1 MSATQQ
7 SMTVED
13 ARNFEHFSVHNA
25 VQAEM
30 ACTEQT
36 CRAYIDIF
44 TFRRWRAQ
52 GLVVRKGEKGTTITT
67 WIADARA
74 KANADDTQASRQ
86 RPKRAVL
93 FCRHQV
99 EAIAGR

>member
-1 MSATQQ
+1 MATTAQQ
-7 SMTVED
+7 MTADD
-13 ARNFEHFSVHNA
+13 ARQFDHFSVHNA

-30 ACTEQT
+30 ACAEGS
-36 CRAYIDIF
+36 CHAYTDIF

-52 GLVVRKGEKGTTITT
+52 GFIVRKGEKGTTVTT
-67 WIADARA
+67 WVPVPTQ
-74 KANADDTQASRQ
+74 NDTDETTVRR

-99 EAIAGR
+99 ERLKAR

>member
-1 MSATQQ
+1 MATTAQQ
-7 SMTVED
+7 MTADD
-13 ARNFEHFSVHNA
+13 ARQFEHFSVHNA

-30 ACTEQT
+30 ACAEGT
-36 CRAYIDIF
+36 CRAYADIF

-52 GLVVRKGEKGTTITT
+52 GFIVRKGEKGTTVTT
-67 WIADARA
+67 WVPVPT
-74 KANADDTQASRQ
+74 KNDDETTTRR

-99 EAIAGR
+99 ERMTAR

>member
-7 SMTVED
+7 SMTAED
-13 ARNFEHFSVHNA
+13 ARDFTHFNVHNA

-30 ACTEQT
+30 ACAEQT
-36 CRAYIDIF
+36 CRAYLDIF
-44 TFRRWRAQ
+44 TFRRWHAQ
-52 GLVVRKGEKGTTITT
+52 GSVVRKGEKGTTVTT
-67 WIADARA
+67 WIADER
-74 KANADDTQASRQ
+74 KAEEKQATRQ
-86 RPKRAVL
+86 RPKSAVL

>member
-1 MSATQQ
+1 
-7 SMTVED
+7 MTADD
-13 ARNFEHFSVHNA
+13 ARAFEHFSVHNA

-30 ACTEQT
+30 ACAEGS
-36 CRAYIDIF
+36 CRAYSDIF

-52 GLVVRKGEKGTTITT
+52 GLVVRKGEKGTTVTT
-67 WIADARA
+67 WVPVP
-74 KANADDTQASRQ
+74 TQTDNEESTVRR

-99 EAIAGR
+99 ERIQAR

>member
-1 MSATQQ
+1 MATTAPQ
-7 SMTVED
+7 MTADD
-13 ARNFEHFSVHNA
+13 ARAFEHFSVHNA

-30 ACTEQT
+30 ACAEGS
-36 CRAYIDIF
+36 CRAYSDIF

-52 GLVVRKGEKGTTITT
+52 GLVVRKGEKGTTVTT
-67 WIADARA
+67 WVPVP
-74 KANADDTQASRQ
+74 TQTDNEESTVRR

-99 EAIAGR
+99 ERIQAR

>member
-1 MSATQQ
+1 MATTAQQ
-7 SMTVED
+7 MTADD
-13 ARNFEHFSVHNA
+13 ARRFEHFSVHNA

-30 ACTEQT
+30 ACVESG
-36 CRAYIDIF
+36 CRAYVDIF

-52 GLVVRKGEKGTTITT
+52 GFVVRKGEKGTTVTT
-67 WIADARA
+67 WVPIRA
-74 KANADDTQASRQ
+74 KTEGEDGANVRR

-99 EAIAGR
+99 HSIAGR